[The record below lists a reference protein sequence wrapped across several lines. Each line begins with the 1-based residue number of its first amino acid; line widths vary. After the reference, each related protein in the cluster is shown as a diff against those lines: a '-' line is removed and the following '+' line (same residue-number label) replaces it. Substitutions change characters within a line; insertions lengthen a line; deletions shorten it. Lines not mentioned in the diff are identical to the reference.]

1 MAGKLRLRAGVY
13 QSSFVYKVI
22 MPMNLANVDMNL
34 FVVLHAVLEEG
45 SATRAAKRLH
55 VTQSAVSNALARL
68 RELVGDPLVVRSGQG
83 LVPTP
88 RAEALAPHIAAAIG
102 ELSLAL
108 EGGAGFAPATSGR
121 TFVLAAADPYQVRDV
136 PRIAEAFARR
146 LPCARLR
153 VVSSDYLAVTN
164 GMATGEIDAAFM
176 PGPAVQPGHQQRDLF
191 EERGALV
198 VRRDHPKV
206 GARLTPALFN
216 ALGHIEVE
224 VMLGRTGAGHRVAEQ
239 HWQRTGLKR
248 QVAVVV
254 PFFTAAAQV
263 AARTDLVAGIP
274 HRLAEVLCETLP
286 LRIVPASFPM
296 PSLTTVLAWHDRTD
310 ADPGARFFREL
321 VLDAVGD

>member
-1 MAGKLRLRAGVY
+1 
-13 QSSFVYKVI
+13 
-22 MPMNLANVDMNL
+22 MNLSNVDVNL

-102 ELSLAL
+102 ELERAL
-108 EGGAGFAPATSGR
+108 EGGAGFVPEASGR
-121 TFVLAAADPYQVRDV
+121 TFVLSAADNHQAREV
-136 PRIAEAFARR
+136 PRIAQAFARH
-146 LPCARLR
+146 LPQAKLR
-153 VVSSDYLAVTN
+153 IVSMDYLAVTN

-176 PGPAVQPGHQQRDLF
+176 PIMSVQPGHQSQELF
-191 EERGALV
+191 EERAALV

-216 ALGHIEVE
+216 ALGHIDVE
-224 VMLGRTGAGHRVAEQ
+224 VPLGRTGVGHRVAEQ
-239 HWQRTGLKR
+239 HWQRAGLKR

-254 PFFTAAAQV
+254 PFFTT
-263 AARTDLVAGIP
+263 AARIAAVTDLCAGLP
-274 HRLAEVLCETLP
+274 HRVAEVLCETLP
-286 LRIVPASFPM
+286 LRIVPTTFPL
-296 PSLTTVLAWHDRTD
+296 PSLMMVLAWHDRTD
-310 ADPGARFFREL
+310 ADPGARYFRRV
-321 VLDAVGD
+321 VLDAVRD